1 MAAVDL
7 NTVRSTI
14 EGRLATELASSPAIP
29 VVFNNM
35 TFDSTAEDTFVQC
48 VTSFGNNS
56 YLTQGGTTDSDNQ
69 IDGLVLLNVFTEEGL
84 GAGSNFTICKRLRDL
99 YNRITVSSVIFDAPI
114 GPEIL
119 TSSPEGKFQTQI
131 RITFTIYEDLKS
143 CQNLLLQKQC

>member
-1 MAAVDL
+1 MAATDL

-14 EGRLATELASSPAIP
+14 EARLATELASSPAIP

-48 VTSFGNNS
+48 ITSFGQNS
-56 YLTQGGTTDSDNQ
+56 YITQGGTTDSDNL
-69 IDGLVLLNVFTEEGL
+69 INGLVLLNVFTEEGL
-84 GAGSNFTICKRLRDL
+84 GAGSNLTICKRLRDL

-119 TSSPEGKFQTQI
+119 TSSPQGKFQTQI
-131 RITFTIYEDLKS
+131 RITFTIYEEL
-143 CQNLLLQKQC
+143 

>member
-1 MAAVDL
+1 MAATDL

-14 EGRLATELASSPAIP
+14 EARLATELASSPAIP

-35 TFDSTAEDTFVQC
+35 SFDSTTEDTFVQC
-48 VTSFGNNS
+48 ITSFGANQ
-56 YLTQGGTTDSDNQ
+56 YLTQGDSSSSTNNVV
-69 IDGLVLLNVFTEEGL
+69 GLILLNVFTEEGI
-84 GAGSNFTICKRLRDL
+84 GAGSNYTICKRLRDL

-131 RITFTIYEDLKS
+131 RVTFTIYEDL
-143 CQNLLLQKQC
+143 